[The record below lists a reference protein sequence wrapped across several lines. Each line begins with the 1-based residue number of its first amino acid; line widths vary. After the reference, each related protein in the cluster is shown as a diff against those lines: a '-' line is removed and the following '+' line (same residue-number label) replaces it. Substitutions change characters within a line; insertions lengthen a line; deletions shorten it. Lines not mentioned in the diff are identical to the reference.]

1 MSEKQ
6 EIIFVG
12 NGIEK
17 FGGNLISVTINLD
30 NLRAARKHELTQDGH
45 GFFEYNGV
53 NYVKLN
59 VQKNKTGKPN
69 EYDKTHYVAIDTWK
83 PDAQKA
89 AIKAAQPRAF
99 DTPNQATPPANKA
112 DEFDDDIP
120 F

>member
-1 MSEKQ
+1 MSEQQ
-6 EIIFVG
+6 EKIFVG

-59 VQKNKTGKPN
+59 IQKNKTGQPN
-69 EYDKTHYVAIDTWK
+69 EYGKTHFVAVDTWK
-83 PDAQKA
+83 PDSTKQAQA
-89 AIKAAQPRAF
+89 GARSGAAQV
-99 DTPNQATPPANKA
+99 TATSAPAPSL
-112 DEFDDDIP
+112 DDLDDDIP